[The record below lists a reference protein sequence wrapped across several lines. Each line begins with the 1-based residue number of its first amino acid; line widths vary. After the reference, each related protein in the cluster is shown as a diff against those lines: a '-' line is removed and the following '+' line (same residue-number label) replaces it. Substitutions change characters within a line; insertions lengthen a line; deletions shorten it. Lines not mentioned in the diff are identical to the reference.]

1 MYYFYLILL
10 VVILALVGTLT
21 EGFHTTPDFNY
32 PTYIPQ
38 PQGNG
43 GWGYRDNAATLRT
56 LKYQERGCGC

>member
-1 MYYFYLILL
+1 MYTT
-10 VVILALVGTLT
+10 GTF
-21 EGFHTTPDFNY
+21 EKFHSQPSFNY

-38 PQGNG
+38 PQGTG